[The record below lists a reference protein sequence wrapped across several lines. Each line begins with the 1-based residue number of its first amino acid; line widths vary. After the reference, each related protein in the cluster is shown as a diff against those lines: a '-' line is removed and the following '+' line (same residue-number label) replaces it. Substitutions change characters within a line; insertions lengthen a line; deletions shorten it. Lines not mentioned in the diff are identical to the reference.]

1 MSLINHLEKLVSRI
15 QYSDREERILLK
27 FVERLGLLEGDKILD
42 IGCGYG
48 NKMKLLKSKGFEI
61 LGIDVNENIVRKNIE
76 EGLNC
81 ITAREFGKNGGMYGL
96 LLMSHIIEHFPPG
109 DLCEFMD
116 DYLDRLKPGG
126 HLIIATPLN
135 CSYFHEDFDHVKP
148 YHPTGIAMVF
158 SGGASQVRFTA
169 RNSLKLV
176 DLWFR
181 KGPYKLTFYR
191 GLYLSK
197 YSRFP
202 LVLNLIFGILFHA
215 SFGVFGK
222 KDGWLGLYKK
232 VGGASVLK

>member
-1 MSLINHLEKLVSRI
+1 MSFINHLEKLVSWI
-15 QYSDREERILLK
+15 QYSDSEEGILLK

-48 NKMKLLKSKGFEI
+48 NKMKLLKSKGFDI
-61 LGIDVNENIVRKNIE
+61 LGIDVNENIVEKNIE

-81 ITAREFGKNGGMYGL
+81 ITAREFEKSGEMYGL

-109 DLCEFMD
+109 NLCEFMD

-135 CSYFHEDFDHVKP
+135 CSYFYEDFDHIKP
-148 YHPTGIAMVF
+148 YHPTGITMVF

-169 RNSLKLV
+169 RNSMKLV
-176 DLWFR
+176 DIWFR

-197 YSRFP
+197 YSRLP
-202 LVLNLIFGILFHA
+202 LVFNLIFGILFHA

-222 KDGWLGLYKK
+222 KDGWMGLYKK
-232 VGGASVLK
+232 IDGASVLK